1 MTRHGKMAVDVHG
14 ILGWVVQSLGRTS
27 DSAEGTDLKEVKDM
41 LAVGSLNLYM
51 FHGGTN
57 FGFYNG
63 CSARGAKDLPQVTSY
78 DYDALLTEAGEPT
91 EKYYAVQK
99 QLKKYVQKFGKH
111 NHARKTGE
119 FRKLSSNC

>member
-1 MTRHGKMAVDVHG
+1 MCMEYWD
-14 ILGWVVQSLGRTS
+14 GWFNRWGEPVIQR
-27 DSAEGTDLKEVKDM
+27 EGTDLAKEVKDM

-111 NHARKTGE
+111 NHARKNWGI
-119 FRKLSSNC
+119 

>member
-27 DSAEGTDLKEVKDM
+27 DSAGRYRLGERSKDM

-63 CSARGAKDLPQVTSY
+63 VRR
-78 DYDALLTEAGEPT
+78 E
-91 EKYYAVQK
+91 VQK
-99 QLKKYVQKFGKH
+99 IYLKSLAMIMMLY
-111 NHARKTGE
+111 
-119 FRKLSSNC
+119 

>member
-1 MTRHGKMAVDVHG
+1 MCMEYWD
-14 ILGWVVQSLGRTS
+14 GWFNRWGEPVIQR
-27 DSAEGTDLKEVKDM
+27 EGTDLAKEVKDM